1 MNSVPCLSVPR
12 GHHRRRCS
20 DAARNLRARKSR
32 SQSCVSSHAVLK
44 KSRCSAA
51 QAWQELEAASRNSAG
66 VTSACLRL
74 LSCTDDMCALPGPVL
89 RLFPP
94 CALVSH
100 ARGSSGAVDNMPF
113 AWRGHTKSLTT
124 RARPSPDLAVWLEY
138 RRPRLPSVP
147 AYLMLMAWREGA
159 CGWAW
164 WVLTLAMATSWAHKI
179 KLAALLLVVLF
190 LKVASLADVGHALLN
205 VALARPSLI
214 PSLCTR
220 FTRAG
225 IEWRR

>member
-1 MNSVPCLSVPR
+1 MQWARSQRSWESIRHQPWATRRPPRPRCVRFATRPLIKHVCKTVNSVPCLCVPR

-20 DAARNLRARKSR
+20 DAARNLRARKTR

-51 QAWQELEAASRNSAG
+51 QAWRELEAASRNSAG
-66 VTSACLRL
+66 VTSACLRP

-113 AWRGHTKSLTT
+113 AWRGHTKSLAT
-124 RARPSPDLAVWLEY
+124 RARPSPDLAVWLE
-138 RRPRLPSVP
+138 
-147 AYLMLMAWREGA
+147 
-159 CGWAW
+159 
-164 WVLTLAMATSWAHKI
+164 
-179 KLAALLLVVLF
+179 
-190 LKVASLADVGHALLN
+190 
-205 VALARPSLI
+205 
-214 PSLCTR
+214 
-220 FTRAG
+220 
-225 IEWRR
+225 